1 MADAGSH
8 NSHFNWVTRTIS
20 MREWISRFLYIYNAI
35 VNCHVCVIIFVS
47 IGMLFIP
54 CHRGVSGTLYNGPK
68 VIGGALLLLPQKLNL
83 GFGIFSVLTSLLYIC
98 WIDNQHLI
106 CIYEVVARTNNEPF
120 FLVSLLLLCLI
131 SMDRGHHLLLYCV
144 VRNECYI

>member
-120 FLVSLLLLCLI
+120 FFCFVIVIVSNFYGPRASFASLLC
-131 SMDRGHHLLLYCV
+131 GA
-144 VRNECYI
+144 